1 MISKIKMEIDTF
13 IRDEVCDVPRRGA
26 ERQPPYAT
34 NAVWLLRYRAALA
47 SNVYAIFWPVYLT
60 RDLRISVPD
69 ALGLISL
76 AIILSLVLEV
86 PTGWLADRYDHKATL
101 LAGTALSMLGVA
113 MYATATRLGPYLFAA
128 LVIDH
133 LGGGLASGPDTALA
147 TDTSHAIG
155 EDLWENVFRDYAE
168 KRVNYTA
175 IGRGAGGLAGA
186 AAAVGFGLRAT
197 LWAQVAA
204 YGLAFVCAWCVK
216 TPPRRDEKIAHLGR
230 VALSLL
236 RRRRLLAVIGF
247 SGAIGGLLIY
257 SYWFLSLYC
266 AQVRFGGRPLPLGW
280 FGVIWSAFMISPWLF
295 NRYCRAWFLRHFERY
310 NLRSLLALTAIAVA
324 SMAAAGS
331 WVSVPGLAA
340 ILGIYFVNALQRP
353 VMDTAMMR
361 LANPA
366 ERATIGSA
374 GQFAILAIAAGFSL
388 LTSVMTRSYSFGT
401 SLAGIGLLSGLI
413 ATVSLAAMAGP
424 EGRHIGIKHV

>member
-1 MISKIKMEIDTF
+1 MS
-13 IRDEVCDVPRRGA
+13 RRGTA
-26 ERQPPYAT
+26 RQPAYAA
-34 NAVWLLRYRAALA
+34 NMSWLLRYRAALA
-47 SNVYAIFWPVYLT
+47 SNIYAVFWPVYLT
-60 RDLRISVPD
+60 RDLHISVPD

-76 AIILSLVLEV
+76 AISLSLVIEV

-101 LAGTALSMLGVA
+101 LAGAVLSMVGVA
-113 MYATATRLGPYLFAA
+113 MYATATHLGPYLFVA

-147 TDTSHAIG
+147 TNTSHIAG
-155 EDLWENVFRDYAE
+155 KDLWGDVFRQYAE
-168 KRVNYTA
+168 MRVNYTA
-175 IGRGAGGLAGA
+175 IGRGAGGLIGA
-186 AAAVGFGLRAT
+186 AVAIGFGLRAT

-204 YGLAFVCAWCVK
+204 YGLAFLCAWRI
-216 TPPRRDEKIAHLGR
+216 TAPPRHEEKKIAHLGR

-236 RRRRLLAVIGF
+236 RRRHLLAVIGF

-266 AQVRFGGRPLPLGW
+266 AQVRVGQTPLPLGW

-310 NLRSLLALTAIAVA
+310 SLKSLLALTVVVVV
-324 SMAAAGS
+324 SMVVAGS
-331 WVSVPGLAA
+331 WVSVPGLVA

-353 VMDTAMMR
+353 IMDTAMMR

-366 ERATIGSA
+366 ERATISSA
-374 GQFAILAIAAGFSL
+374 GQFAILGIAAGFSL
-388 LTSVMTRSYSFGT
+388 VTSLMTRSYSFGA
-401 SLAGIGLLSGLI
+401 SLAAVGLLAGLI
-413 ATVSLAAMAGP
+413 AIVSLAAMAVP
-424 EGRHIGIKHV
+424 ESRHIESKYVL